1 MAWRER
7 GDKMKRNVAV
17 WLVLALLVAAMAMK
31 GWLTTAPELA
41 PARPGGF
48 DQARA
53 VSRLARVL
61 GDQRPHPV
69 DSSADD
75 SVRDRLV
82 TELRSMGLSPRVTD
96 HWACNGDPRSRSL
109 SCARVRNVV
118 ATIGPAVGRHLLLA
132 SHYDSTATGPGAAD
146 DGIGVASML
155 EIASILK
162 DRKLARPVTFLF
174 DEGEE
179 AALLG
184 AEAFLEHDP
193 LAGQVDSAINLEA
206 RGVTGPAIMFET
218 SRPNGSAIRHFA
230 RSAVRPVANSMTADI
245 YRLIPNSTDVTVFE
259 RRPWTILNYA
269 IIGNET
275 RYHSPGDTIAALDR
289 RSLQHMGDQALASAE
304 ELAGAP
310 VESRSGNRLY
320 ADLLGRAFV
329 SVPMGVGIA
338 IAGFLVLGFGWVV
351 VKRRGGIRRSIWAVL
366 AALGG
371 SAVLTFAL
379 QTLIGWIRGGEFA
392 RAHPEISALAIDM
405 AALAVSATMLL
416 WLARPLARDRLRVGF
431 WILFLLIGCILAAI
445 APGVLIF
452 FLAPPLV
459 ALAGI
464 ALERVR
470 PGAERLAALLAW
482 ALLFLTWAP
491 LLYLGQ
497 VLLGFAG
504 GAIFAAVSALILL
517 PALIELKPVLVR
529 LPRGTLLGIA
539 FGAALLA
546 WLHVAIAP
554 AYSTDRKQ
562 QLRIEY
568 ALEDGKGRWLIA
580 SDGGPLPSAFAR
592 FGKAEKVPW
601 SASRRRA
608 APAPVLAA
616 PTPAI
621 EKLSERQVGSDRVL
635 TLRIAAG
642 GAEQV
647 VLRVEP
653 VPDSWLQAA
662 RIGGS
667 SASFG
672 DGKASDPYFLR
683 CAGRSCDGARLDLLV
698 GGRDSL
704 SLTLI
709 GIRSGLPPEAV
720 TLVRA
725 RPADAQPQYSPD
737 VTIGV
742 AKVQF

>member
-1 MAWRER
+1 
-7 GDKMKRNVAV
+7 MKRNIAA

-31 GWLTTAPELA
+31 AWLTTVPELG

-53 VSRLARVL
+53 VSRLARIL

-69 DSSADD
+69 DSAADD
-75 SVRDRLV
+75 AVRGRLLA
-82 TELRSMGLSPRVTD
+82 ELRAMGLNPRVAD

-118 ATIGPAVGRHLLLA
+118 VTIGPANGRHLLLA
-132 SHYDSTATGPGAAD
+132 SHYDSTPTGPGAAD

-184 AEAFLEHDP
+184 AKAFLEQDP
-193 LAGQVDSAINLEA
+193 LAGRVDSAINLEA

-245 YRLIPNSTDVTVFE
+245 YRLIPNSTDVTVFAG
-259 RRPWTILNYA
+259 RPWTILNYA

-289 RSLQHMGDQALASAE
+289 RSLQHMGDQALAATE
-304 ELAGAP
+304 EMAAAP
-310 VESRSGNRLY
+310 VENNSSERLY
-320 ADLLGRAFV
+320 ADLLGRALV
-329 SVPMGVGIA
+329 SLPLGVGIA
-338 IAGFLVLGFGWVV
+338 VSAILLLGFGWVGIR
-351 VKRRGGIRRSIWAVL
+351 RRGGVSRSIAAML
-366 AALGG
+366 AALAG
-371 SAVLTFAL
+371 SGAL
-379 QTLIGWIRGGEFA
+379 AFVAQTLIGWVRGGEFA
-392 RAHPEISALAIDM
+392 RAHPEVSGLAIDVV
-405 AALAVSATMLL
+405 ALAVSSAMLL
-416 WLARPLARDRLRVGF
+416 WLARPLARDRLRTGY
-431 WILFLLIGCILAAI
+431 WILFLLLGCLLAAI

-470 PGAERLAALLAW
+470 PGAERILALLAW

-497 VLLGFAG
+497 VLLGFVG
-504 GAIFAAVSALILL
+504 GWIFAAVSALILL
-517 PALIELKPVLVR
+517 PALIELKPALAR
-529 LPRGTLLGIA
+529 LPRRALLGGTFA
-539 FGAALLA
+539 AALLA

-554 AYSTDRKQ
+554 AYSPDRKQ
-562 QLRIEY
+562 LLRIEY
-568 ALEDGKGRWLIA
+568 ALEDGKGRWLLA
-580 SDGGPLPSAFAR
+580 SDGGPLPAAFDR
-592 FGKAEKVPW
+592 FGKPVKVPW
-601 SASRRRA
+601 SASRRRG
-608 APAPVLAA
+608 APAPVLGA

-621 EKLSERQVGSDRVL
+621 EKLADRRAPEGRIL
-635 TLRIAAG
+635 TLRLRSN
-642 GAEQV
+642 GAEQI
-647 VLRVEP
+647 VLRGE
-653 VPDSWLQAA
+653 PDSAVKA
-662 RIGGS
+662 VRVGGS
-667 SASFG
+667 FARAGTGAS
-672 DGKASDPYFLR
+672 KDPYFVR
-683 CAGRSCDGARLDLLV
+683 CVGRSCDGAVLDLLV
-698 GGRDSL
+698 GRAGAL
-704 SLTLI
+704 PLTLI
-709 GIRSGLPPEAV
+709 GIRPGLPPEGAP
-720 TLVRA
+720 LLRA
-725 RPADAQPQYSPD
+725 RPANAQPQYSPD

-742 AKVQF
+742 AKIRL